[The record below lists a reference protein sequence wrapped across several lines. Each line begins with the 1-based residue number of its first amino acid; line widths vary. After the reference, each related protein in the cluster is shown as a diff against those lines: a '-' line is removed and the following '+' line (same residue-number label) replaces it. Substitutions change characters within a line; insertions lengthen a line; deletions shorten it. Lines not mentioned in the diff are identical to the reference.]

1 MADGFSGDW
10 AQAIV
15 DQLSGR
21 NVEFAPGLTPDSIRR
36 IGTNTSRHVTSISV
50 PTSARIEIEQR

>member
-15 DQLSGR
+15 GQLSGR
-21 NVEFAPGLTPDSIRR
+21 NVEFAPGSTPDSIRR
-36 IGTNTSRHVTSISV
+36 IGTNTSRHVISI